1 LALFDQIRQ
10 VCVFH
15 LVERGKALQELQGAV
30 DVLQHGGFS
39 RLRESISFTHN
50 SDRSFLS
57 LSFFMVGPRAL
68 GAHWT

>member
-1 LALFDQIRQ
+1 MR
-10 VCVFH
+10 VFH
-15 LVERGKALQELQGAV
+15 LVEGREALQELQGAV

-39 RLRESISFTHN
+39 RLGESISFTHN

-57 LSFFMVGPRAL
+57 LSFPMVDFRAA